1 MPFSSPVDL
10 GPVILLIIV
19 RIYGIVSVNL
29 RFFVGV
35 WHRLSS
41 QEQEVRSGRKK
52 GADVFNIGD
61 MVVYPAHGVG
71 RIESIEQRQVG
82 DSKQAFFVMKILD
95 SSMVIMIPTETCG
108 NCGLRNIISAQDV
121 SKVYDILNEKGVFVG
136 SQPWNQRYR
145 EYMEKIKTGSVYEI
159 AAVLRDLFLLRVDK
173 DLSFGE
179 RKMMDTAKSLLVKEI
194 ALAHELNE
202 TQVEKDIEQIFS

>member
-1 MPFSSPVDL
+1 MIP
-10 GPVILLIIV
+10 
-19 RIYGIVSVNL
+19 VNL

-35 WHRLSS
+35 WHRLPS
-41 QEQEVRSGRKK
+41 QEQGVRSGRKK
-52 GADVFNIGD
+52 GETLFNIGD

-82 DSKQAFFVMKILD
+82 DNKQAFFVMKILD

-108 NCGLRNIISAQDV
+108 NCGLRSIISAQDV
-121 SKVYDILNEKGVFVG
+121 SKVYDILSEKGVFVA